1 MVAHVFQRN
10 GESKI
15 IYILRIIGLVILGL
29 IGAVAIALLL
39 GYVVVWLWNW
49 LMPELFGLTTI
60 TFWQAVV
67 LIILARI
74 IFGGFKHSRGD
85 HPKDRFASRKK
96 RIWTRHPFD
105 RKWKYYEDYWRDEG
119 EKAFDDYVRRKEEK

>member
-1 MVAHVFQRN
+1 MVAHIFQRN

-15 IYILRIIGLVILGL
+15 VYILRIIGLAILGI
-29 IGAVAIALLL
+29 IGAVAIALLF

-49 LMPELFGLTTI
+49 LMPELFGLATI

-74 IFGGFKHSRGD
+74 IFGGFKHLHSD
-85 HPKDRFASRKK
+85 HPRDKFMSKRKSFFE
-96 RIWTRHPFD
+96 RHPFNE
-105 RKWKYYEDYWRDEG
+105 KWKYYHDYWRDEG
-119 EKAFDDYVRRKEEK
+119 EDAFKEYVRKKKEE

>member
-1 MVAHVFQRN
+1 MVAHIFQRN

-15 IYILRIIGLVILGL
+15 VYILRIIGLAILGL

-67 LIILARI
+67 MIILARI
-74 IFGGFKHSRGD
+74 IFGGFKHSPGD
-85 HPKDRFASRKK
+85 RPRDRFMSRKK
-96 RIWTRHPFD
+96 RIFPGHPFD
-105 RKWKYYEDYWRDEG
+105 KKWKYYDDYWREEG
-119 EKAFDDYVRRKEEK
+119 EEAFNEYVRKKEEE